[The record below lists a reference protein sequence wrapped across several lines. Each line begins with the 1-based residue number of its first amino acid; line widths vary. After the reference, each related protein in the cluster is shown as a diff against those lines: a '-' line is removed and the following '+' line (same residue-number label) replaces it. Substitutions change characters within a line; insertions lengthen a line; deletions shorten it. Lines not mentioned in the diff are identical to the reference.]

1 MILSKILKEHRSQK
15 NWTQEDLAN
24 YSGVSLPTIKRY
36 EAGSDN
42 ATTTNLKK
50 IADAFEVDISNFLS
64 PNLSPKSKKNV
75 SQSTNLSKNLSPN
88 QTNLKNISKSTN
100 QQEVLNHNNDS
111 SLVVRKS
118 TDKNVR
124 KSFVSDE
131 KMFVSETN
139 LKNVSKLENQQE
151 TLNDDMINIPFFE
164 NVRASAGSGAY
175 NDEESTQA
183 LGLSKS
189 FLRECFGLYSFIN
202 LSVILGQGDSM
213 APTLPENCYLLIQQG
228 EVAEGEICVT
238 RIEDELY
245 VKRLQKR
252 PKLKLL
258 SDNKAYEPIN
268 LEGEN
273 FEILGRVVGYF
284 KKTTL

>member
-1 MILSKILKEHRSQK
+1 LE
-15 NWTQEDLAN
+15 LAKS
-24 YSGVSLPTIKRY
+24 SGVSLDSIKRY
-36 EAGSDN
+36 ETKESN
-42 ATTTNLKK
+42 ITIHNLIK
-50 IADAFEVDISNFLS
+50 IAKVLDIDLNYFA
-64 PNLSPKSKKNV
+64 NV
-75 SQSTNLSKNLSPN
+75 P
-88 QTNLKNISKSTN
+88 
-100 QQEVLNHNNDS
+100 
-111 SLVVRKS
+111 
-118 TDKNVR
+118 
-124 KSFVSDE
+124 
-131 KMFVSETN
+131 
-139 LKNVSKLENQQE
+139 KLENQQE

-164 NVRASAGSGAY
+164 NVRASAGSGTY

>member
-1 MILSKILKEHRSQK
+1 MNISQK
-15 NWTQEDLAN
+15 IKNAREAKNLTQLELAKS
-24 YSGVSLPTIKRY
+24 SGVSLDSIKRY
-36 EAGSDN
+36 ETKESN
-42 ATTTNLKK
+42 ITIHNLIK
-50 IADAFEVDISNFLS
+50 IAKVLDIDLNYFANVPKLS
-64 PNLSPKSKKNV
+64 LSLSSKMSL
-75 SQSTNLSKNLSPN
+75 SQ
-88 QTNLKNISKSTN
+88 
-100 QQEVLNHNNDS
+100 
-111 SLVVRKS
+111 
-118 TDKNVR
+118 DKYVP
-124 KSFVSDE
+124 
-131 KMFVSETN
+131 
-139 LKNVSKLENQQE
+139 KLENQQE
-151 TLNDDMINIPFFE
+151 ALNDDMINIPFFE

-213 APTLPENCYLLIQQG
+213 TPTLPENCYLLIQQG

>member
-1 MILSKILKEHRSQK
+1 MNISQK
-15 NWTQEDLAN
+15 IKNAREAKNLTQLELAKS
-24 YSGVSLPTIKRY
+24 SGVSLDSIKRY
-36 EAGSDN
+36 ETKESN
-42 ATTTNLKK
+42 ITIHNLIK
-50 IADAFEVDISNFLS
+50 IAKVLDIDLNYFANVPKLS
-64 PNLSPKSKKNV
+64 LSLSSKMSL
-75 SQSTNLSKNLSPN
+75 SQ
-88 QTNLKNISKSTN
+88 
-100 QQEVLNHNNDS
+100 
-111 SLVVRKS
+111 
-118 TDKNVR
+118 DKYVP
-124 KSFVSDE
+124 
-131 KMFVSETN
+131 
-139 LKNVSKLENQQE
+139 KLENQQE
-151 TLNDDMINIPFFE
+151 ALSDDMINIPFFE

-238 RIEDELY
+238 RIEDGLY

-258 SDNKAYEPIN
+258 SDNKAYEPID

>member
-1 MILSKILKEHRSQK
+1 NAREAK
-15 NWTQEDLAN
+15 NLTQLELAKS
-24 YSGVSLPTIKRY
+24 SGVSLDSIKRY
-36 EAGSDN
+36 ETKESN
-42 ATTTNLKK
+42 ITIHNLIK
-50 IADAFEVDISNFLS
+50 IAKVLDIDLNYFA
-64 PNLSPKSKKNV
+64 NV
-75 SQSTNLSKNLSPN
+75 P
-88 QTNLKNISKSTN
+88 
-100 QQEVLNHNNDS
+100 
-111 SLVVRKS
+111 
-118 TDKNVR
+118 
-124 KSFVSDE
+124 
-131 KMFVSETN
+131 
-139 LKNVSKLENQQE
+139 KLENQQE

-164 NVRASAGSGAY
+164 NVRASAGSGTY
-175 NDEESTQA
+175 NDEENTQA

>member
-1 MILSKILKEHRSQK
+1 K
-15 NWTQEDLAN
+15 NAREAKNLTQLELAKS
-24 YSGVSLPTIKRY
+24 SGVSLDSIKRY
-36 EAGSDN
+36 ETKESN
-42 ATTTNLKK
+42 ITIHNLIK
-50 IADAFEVDISNFLS
+50 IAKVLDIDLNYFA
-64 PNLSPKSKKNV
+64 NV
-75 SQSTNLSKNLSPN
+75 P
-88 QTNLKNISKSTN
+88 
-100 QQEVLNHNNDS
+100 
-111 SLVVRKS
+111 
-118 TDKNVR
+118 
-124 KSFVSDE
+124 
-131 KMFVSETN
+131 
-139 LKNVSKLENQQE
+139 KLENQQE

-164 NVRASAGSGAY
+164 NVRASAGSGTY

>member
-1 MILSKILKEHRSQK
+1 MNISQK
-15 NWTQEDLAN
+15 IKNAREAKNLTQLELAKS
-24 YSGVSLPTIKRY
+24 SGVSLDSIKRY
-36 EAGSDN
+36 ETKESN
-42 ATTTNLKK
+42 ITIHNLIK
-50 IADAFEVDISNFLS
+50 IAKVLDIDLNYFANVPKLS
-64 PNLSPKSKKNV
+64 LSLSSKMSL
-75 SQSTNLSKNLSPN
+75 SQ
-88 QTNLKNISKSTN
+88 
-100 QQEVLNHNNDS
+100 
-111 SLVVRKS
+111 
-118 TDKNVR
+118 DKYVP
-124 KSFVSDE
+124 
-131 KMFVSETN
+131 
-139 LKNVSKLENQQE
+139 KLENQQE

-258 SDNKAYEPIN
+258 
-268 LEGEN
+268 
-273 FEILGRVVGYF
+273 
-284 KKTTL
+284 

>member
-1 MILSKILKEHRSQK
+1 MELSLRMKEYREYFG
-15 NWTQEDLAN
+15 WTQTDLSEK
-24 YSGVSLPTIKRY
+24 SGVSISTIKKY
-36 EAGSDN
+36 EAGSVDN
-42 ATTTNLKK
+42 FTYGNLKK
-50 IADAFEVDISNFLS
+50 IASAF
-64 PNLSPKSKKNV
+64 NLSPASFISENMSDNSPTISNKICPTNVKNCP
-75 SQSTNLSKNLSPN
+75 TNVKNCPTS
-88 QTNLKNISKSTN
+88 
-100 QQEVLNHNNDS
+100 
-111 SLVVRKS
+111 
-118 TDKNVR
+118 NVI
-124 KSFVSDE
+124 
-131 KMFVSETN
+131 
-139 LKNVSKLENQQE
+139 LENFTQ

>member
-1 MILSKILKEHRSQK
+1 MNISQK
-15 NWTQEDLAN
+15 IKNAREAKNLTQLELAKS
-24 YSGVSLPTIKRY
+24 SGVSLDSIKRY
-36 EAGSDN
+36 ETKESN
-42 ATTTNLKK
+42 ITIHNLIK
-50 IADAFEVDISNFLS
+50 IAKVLDIDLNYFA
-64 PNLSPKSKKNV
+64 NV
-75 SQSTNLSKNLSPN
+75 P
-88 QTNLKNISKSTN
+88 
-100 QQEVLNHNNDS
+100 
-111 SLVVRKS
+111 
-118 TDKNVR
+118 
-124 KSFVSDE
+124 
-131 KMFVSETN
+131 
-139 LKNVSKLENQQE
+139 KLENQQE

-164 NVRASAGSGAY
+164 NVRASAGSGTY

-258 SDNKAYEPIN
+258 SDNKAYKPIN

>member
-1 MILSKILKEHRSQK
+1 MEIGKKIRIAREEQGYSQEQLANELGITARTLQNYEYGRSDVGIILVGKIANILKI
-15 NWTQEDLAN
+15 N
-24 YSGVSLPTIKRY
+24 
-36 EAGSDN
+36 SDYFF
-42 ATTTNLKK
+42 K
-50 IADAFEVDISNFLS
+50 D
-64 PNLSPKSKKNV
+64 
-75 SQSTNLSKNLSPN
+75 
-88 QTNLKNISKSTN
+88 
-100 QQEVLNHNNDS
+100 DS

-124 KSFVSDE
+124 KSFVSD
-131 KMFVSETN
+131 KKKSISETN
-139 LKNVSKLENQQE
+139 LKNVPKLENQQE
-151 TLNDDMINIPFFE
+151 TLSDDMINIPFFE

-175 NDEESTQA
+175 NDEDNEQTMS
-183 LGLSKS
+183 LSKG
-189 FLRECFGLYSFIN
+189 FLRECFGLYSFAN
-202 LSVILGQGDSM
+202 LSVILGQGDSTV
-213 APTLPENCYLLIQQG
+213 PTLPENCYLLIQQG
-228 EVAEGEICVT
+228 EVKEGEICVT

-258 SDNKAYEPIN
+258 SDNKAYEPID

>member
-1 MILSKILKEHRSQK
+1 MNISQK
-15 NWTQEDLAN
+15 IKNAREAKNLTQLELAKS
-24 YSGVSLPTIKRY
+24 SGVSLDSIKRY
-36 EAGSDN
+36 ETKESN
-42 ATTTNLKK
+42 ITIHNLIK
-50 IADAFEVDISNFLS
+50 IAKVLDIDLNYFANVPKLS
-64 PNLSPKSKKNV
+64 LSLSSKMSL
-75 SQSTNLSKNLSPN
+75 SQ
-88 QTNLKNISKSTN
+88 
-100 QQEVLNHNNDS
+100 
-111 SLVVRKS
+111 
-118 TDKNVR
+118 DKYVP
-124 KSFVSDE
+124 
-131 KMFVSETN
+131 
-139 LKNVSKLENQQE
+139 KLENQQE
-151 TLNDDMINIPFFE
+151 ALSDDMINIPFFE

-213 APTLPENCYLLIQQG
+213 TPTLPENCYLLIQQG

>member
-1 MILSKILKEHRSQK
+1 MEIGKKIRIAREEQGYSQEQLANELGITARTLQNYEYGRSDVGVILVGRIAKILKI
-15 NWTQEDLAN
+15 N
-24 YSGVSLPTIKRY
+24 
-36 EAGSDN
+36 SDYFF
-42 ATTTNLKK
+42 K
-50 IADAFEVDISNFLS
+50 D
-64 PNLSPKSKKNV
+64 
-75 SQSTNLSKNLSPN
+75 
-88 QTNLKNISKSTN
+88 
-100 QQEVLNHNNDS
+100 DS

-131 KMFVSETN
+131 KMFVSKTN
-139 LKNVSKLENQQE
+139 LKNVPKLSLSLSSKMSLSQDKCVPKLENQQE

-164 NVRASAGSGAY
+164 NVRASAGSGTY

>member
-1 MILSKILKEHRSQK
+1 MNISQK
-15 NWTQEDLAN
+15 IKNAREAKNLTQLELAKS
-24 YSGVSLPTIKRY
+24 SGVSLDSIKRY
-36 EAGSDN
+36 ETKESN
-42 ATTTNLKK
+42 ITIHNLIK
-50 IADAFEVDISNFLS
+50 IAKVLDIDLNYFANVPKLS
-64 PNLSPKSKKNV
+64 LSLSSKMSL
-75 SQSTNLSKNLSPN
+75 SQ
-88 QTNLKNISKSTN
+88 
-100 QQEVLNHNNDS
+100 
-111 SLVVRKS
+111 
-118 TDKNVR
+118 DKYVP
-124 KSFVSDE
+124 
-131 KMFVSETN
+131 
-139 LKNVSKLENQQE
+139 KLENQQE

-175 NDEESTQA
+175 NDEESTQT

-258 SDNKAYEPIN
+258 SDNKAYEPID

>member
-1 MILSKILKEHRSQK
+1 MNISQK
-15 NWTQEDLAN
+15 IKNAREAKNLTQLELAKS
-24 YSGVSLPTIKRY
+24 SGVSLDSIKRY
-36 EAGSDN
+36 ETKESN
-42 ATTTNLKK
+42 ITIHNLIK
-50 IADAFEVDISNFLS
+50 IAKVLDIDLNYFANVPKLS
-64 PNLSPKSKKNV
+64 LSLSSKMSL
-75 SQSTNLSKNLSPN
+75 SQ
-88 QTNLKNISKSTN
+88 
-100 QQEVLNHNNDS
+100 
-111 SLVVRKS
+111 
-118 TDKNVR
+118 DKYVP
-124 KSFVSDE
+124 
-131 KMFVSETN
+131 
-139 LKNVSKLENQQE
+139 KLENQQE

>member
-1 MILSKILKEHRSQK
+1 MNISQK
-15 NWTQEDLAN
+15 IKNAREAKNLTQLELAKS
-24 YSGVSLPTIKRY
+24 SGVSLDSIKRY
-36 EAGSDN
+36 ETKESN
-42 ATTTNLKK
+42 ITIHNLIK
-50 IADAFEVDISNFLS
+50 IAKVLDIDLNYFANVPKLS
-64 PNLSPKSKKNV
+64 LSLSSKMSL
-75 SQSTNLSKNLSPN
+75 SQ
-88 QTNLKNISKSTN
+88 
-100 QQEVLNHNNDS
+100 
-111 SLVVRKS
+111 
-118 TDKNVR
+118 DKYVP
-124 KSFVSDE
+124 
-131 KMFVSETN
+131 
-139 LKNVSKLENQQE
+139 KLENQQE

-164 NVRASAGSGAY
+164 NVRASAGSGTY

-213 APTLPENCYLLIQQG
+213 TPTLPENCYLLIQQG

-258 SDNKAYEPIN
+258 SDNKAYEPID

>member
-1 MILSKILKEHRSQK
+1 MDLAQKIKIARNNLGI
-15 NWTQEDLAN
+15 TQEKLSAL
-24 YSGVSLPTIKRY
+24 SGISIQNIKKL
-36 EAGSDN
+36 E
-42 ATTTNLKK
+42 TNLNSNPTNKTLKK
-50 IADAFEVDISNFLS
+50 LASALQVNEEYFVSKLS
-64 PNLSPKSKKNV
+64 PNASSKMSPNV
-75 SQSTNLSKNLSPN
+75 SQSTNLSKNLSPS
-88 QTNLKNISKSTN
+88 QINLKNTSKSTN

-124 KSFVSDE
+124 KSFVSDG
-131 KMFVSETN
+131 KMSVNQTN
-139 LKNVSKLENQQE
+139 LKVENSAQ
-151 TLNDDMINIPFFE
+151 TLSDDMINIPFFE

-175 NDEESTQA
+175 NDEDNEQTMS
-183 LGLSKS
+183 LSKG
-189 FLRECFGLYSFIN
+189 FLRECFGLYSFAN

-228 EVAEGEICVT
+228 EVKEGEICVT

-258 SDNKAYEPIN
+258 SDNKAYEPID

>member
-1 MILSKILKEHRSQK
+1 MNISQK
-15 NWTQEDLAN
+15 IKNAREAKNLTQLELAKS
-24 YSGVSLPTIKRY
+24 SGVSLDSIKRY
-36 EAGSDN
+36 ETKESN
-42 ATTTNLKK
+42 ITIHNLIK
-50 IADAFEVDISNFLS
+50 IAKVLDIDLNYFANVPKLS
-64 PNLSPKSKKNV
+64 LSLSSKMSLSQDKYVPK
-75 SQSTNLSKNLSPN
+75 
-88 QTNLKNISKSTN
+88 LK
-100 QQEVLNHNNDS
+100 
-111 SLVVRKS
+111 
-118 TDKNVR
+118 
-124 KSFVSDE
+124 
-131 KMFVSETN
+131 
-139 LKNVSKLENQQE
+139 NQQE

>member
-1 MILSKILKEHRSQK
+1 MNISQK
-15 NWTQEDLAN
+15 IKNAREAKNLTQLELAKS
-24 YSGVSLPTIKRY
+24 SGVSLDSIKRY
-36 EAGSDN
+36 ETKESN
-42 ATTTNLKK
+42 ITIHNLIK
-50 IADAFEVDISNFLS
+50 IAKVLDIDLNYFANVPKLS
-64 PNLSPKSKKNV
+64 LSLSSKMSL
-75 SQSTNLSKNLSPN
+75 SQ
-88 QTNLKNISKSTN
+88 
-100 QQEVLNHNNDS
+100 
-111 SLVVRKS
+111 
-118 TDKNVR
+118 DKYVP
-124 KSFVSDE
+124 
-131 KMFVSETN
+131 
-139 LKNVSKLENQQE
+139 KLENQQE

-258 SDNKAYEPIN
+258 SDNKAYEPI
-268 LEGEN
+268 
-273 FEILGRVVGYF
+273 
-284 KKTTL
+284 

>member
-1 MILSKILKEHRSQK
+1 MNISQK
-15 NWTQEDLAN
+15 IKNAREAKNLTQLELAKS
-24 YSGVSLPTIKRY
+24 SGVSLDSIKRY
-36 EAGSDN
+36 ETKESN
-42 ATTTNLKK
+42 ITIHNLIK
-50 IADAFEVDISNFLS
+50 IAKVLDIDLNYFANVPKLS
-64 PNLSPKSKKNV
+64 LSLSSKMSL
-75 SQSTNLSKNLSPN
+75 SQ
-88 QTNLKNISKSTN
+88 
-100 QQEVLNHNNDS
+100 
-111 SLVVRKS
+111 
-118 TDKNVR
+118 DKYVP
-124 KSFVSDE
+124 
-131 KMFVSETN
+131 
-139 LKNVSKLENQQE
+139 KLENQQE

-252 PKLKLL
+252 PKL
-258 SDNKAYEPIN
+258 
-268 LEGEN
+268 
-273 FEILGRVVGYF
+273 
-284 KKTTL
+284 

>member
-1 MILSKILKEHRSQK
+1 MNISQK
-15 NWTQEDLAN
+15 IKNAREAKNLTQLELAKS
-24 YSGVSLPTIKRY
+24 SGVSLDSIKRY
-36 EAGSDN
+36 ETKESN
-42 ATTTNLKK
+42 ITIHNLIK
-50 IADAFEVDISNFLS
+50 IAKVLDIDLNYFA
-64 PNLSPKSKKNV
+64 NV
-75 SQSTNLSKNLSPN
+75 P
-88 QTNLKNISKSTN
+88 
-100 QQEVLNHNNDS
+100 
-111 SLVVRKS
+111 
-118 TDKNVR
+118 
-124 KSFVSDE
+124 
-131 KMFVSETN
+131 
-139 LKNVSKLENQQE
+139 KLENQQE

-164 NVRASAGSGAY
+164 NVRASAGSGTY

-273 FEILGRVVGYF
+273 F
-284 KKTTL
+284 

>member
-1 MILSKILKEHRSQK
+1 MNISQK
-15 NWTQEDLAN
+15 IKNAREAKNLTQLELAKS
-24 YSGVSLPTIKRY
+24 SGVSLDSIKRY
-36 EAGSDN
+36 ETKESN
-42 ATTTNLKK
+42 ITIHNLIK
-50 IADAFEVDISNFLS
+50 IAKVLDIDLNYFANVPKLS
-64 PNLSPKSKKNV
+64 LSLSSKMSL
-75 SQSTNLSKNLSPN
+75 SQ
-88 QTNLKNISKSTN
+88 
-100 QQEVLNHNNDS
+100 
-111 SLVVRKS
+111 
-118 TDKNVR
+118 DKYVP
-124 KSFVSDE
+124 
-131 KMFVSETN
+131 
-139 LKNVSKLENQQE
+139 KLENQQE

-189 FLRECFGLYSFIN
+189 FLRECFDLYSFIN

>member
-1 MILSKILKEHRSQK
+1 MNISQK
-15 NWTQEDLAN
+15 IKNAREAKNLTQLELAKS
-24 YSGVSLPTIKRY
+24 SGVSLDSIKRY
-36 EAGSDN
+36 ETKESN
-42 ATTTNLKK
+42 ITIHNLIK
-50 IADAFEVDISNFLS
+50 IAKVLDIDLNYFANVPKLS
-64 PNLSPKSKKNV
+64 LSLSSKMSL
-75 SQSTNLSKNLSPN
+75 SQ
-88 QTNLKNISKSTN
+88 
-100 QQEVLNHNNDS
+100 
-111 SLVVRKS
+111 
-118 TDKNVR
+118 DKYVP
-124 KSFVSDE
+124 
-131 KMFVSETN
+131 
-139 LKNVSKLENQQE
+139 KLENQQE
-151 TLNDDMINIPFFE
+151 ALSDDMINIPFFE

-258 SDNKAYEPIN
+258 SDNKA
-268 LEGEN
+268 
-273 FEILGRVVGYF
+273 
-284 KKTTL
+284 

>member
-1 MILSKILKEHRSQK
+1 MNISQK
-15 NWTQEDLAN
+15 IKNAREAKNLTQLELAKS
-24 YSGVSLPTIKRY
+24 SGVSLDSIKRY
-36 EAGSDN
+36 ETKESN
-42 ATTTNLKK
+42 ITIHNLIK
-50 IADAFEVDISNFLS
+50 IAKVLDIDLNYFANVPKLS
-64 PNLSPKSKKNV
+64 LSLSSKMSL
-75 SQSTNLSKNLSPN
+75 SQ
-88 QTNLKNISKSTN
+88 
-100 QQEVLNHNNDS
+100 
-111 SLVVRKS
+111 
-118 TDKNVR
+118 DKYVP
-124 KSFVSDE
+124 
-131 KMFVSETN
+131 
-139 LKNVSKLENQQE
+139 KLENQQE

-258 SDNKAYEPIN
+258 SDNKAYEPID

>member
-1 MILSKILKEHRSQK
+1 MNISQK
-15 NWTQEDLAN
+15 IKNAREAKNLTQLELAKS
-24 YSGVSLPTIKRY
+24 SGVSLDSIKRY
-36 EAGSDN
+36 ETKESN
-42 ATTTNLKK
+42 ITIHNLIK
-50 IADAFEVDISNFLS
+50 IAKVLDIDLNYFA
-64 PNLSPKSKKNV
+64 NV
-75 SQSTNLSKNLSPN
+75 P
-88 QTNLKNISKSTN
+88 
-100 QQEVLNHNNDS
+100 
-111 SLVVRKS
+111 
-118 TDKNVR
+118 
-124 KSFVSDE
+124 
-131 KMFVSETN
+131 
-139 LKNVSKLENQQE
+139 KLENQQE

-164 NVRASAGSGAY
+164 NVRASAGSGTY

-284 KKTTL
+284 KKTT

>member
-1 MILSKILKEHRSQK
+1 
-15 NWTQEDLAN
+15 
-24 YSGVSLPTIKRY
+24 
-36 EAGSDN
+36 
-42 ATTTNLKK
+42 
-50 IADAFEVDISNFLS
+50 
-64 PNLSPKSKKNV
+64 
-75 SQSTNLSKNLSPN
+75 
-88 QTNLKNISKSTN
+88 
-100 QQEVLNHNNDS
+100 
-111 SLVVRKS
+111 
-118 TDKNVR
+118 
-124 KSFVSDE
+124 
-131 KMFVSETN
+131 TN
-139 LKNVSKLENQQE
+139 LKNVPKLSLNMSPNMSDNSLTISNKICPTDVKNCPTSNVILENQQE

-183 LGLSKS
+183 LSLSKS
-189 FLRECFGLYSFIN
+189 FLRECFSLYSFIN

-228 EVAEGEICVT
+228 EAREGEICVT

-245 VKRLQKR
+245 IKRLQKR

-258 SDNKAYEPIN
+258 SDNKAYESID

>member
-1 MILSKILKEHRSQK
+1 ISQK
-15 NWTQEDLAN
+15 IKNAREAKNLTQLELAKS
-24 YSGVSLPTIKRY
+24 SGVSLDSIKRY
-36 EAGSDN
+36 ETKESN
-42 ATTTNLKK
+42 ITIHNLIK
-50 IADAFEVDISNFLS
+50 IAKVLDIDLNYFA
-64 PNLSPKSKKNV
+64 NV
-75 SQSTNLSKNLSPN
+75 P
-88 QTNLKNISKSTN
+88 
-100 QQEVLNHNNDS
+100 
-111 SLVVRKS
+111 
-118 TDKNVR
+118 
-124 KSFVSDE
+124 
-131 KMFVSETN
+131 
-139 LKNVSKLENQQE
+139 KLENQQE

-164 NVRASAGSGAY
+164 NVRASAGSGTY

>member
-1 MILSKILKEHRSQK
+1 MELSLRMKEYREYFG
-15 NWTQEDLAN
+15 WTQTDLSEK
-24 YSGVSLPTIKRY
+24 SGVSISTIKKY
-36 EAGSDN
+36 EAGSVDN
-42 ATTTNLKK
+42 FTYGNLKK
-50 IADAFEVDISNFLS
+50 IASAF
-64 PNLSPKSKKNV
+64 NLSPASFISENMSDNSPTSNV
-75 SQSTNLSKNLSPN
+75 
-88 QTNLKNISKSTN
+88 I
-100 QQEVLNHNNDS
+100 
-111 SLVVRKS
+111 
-118 TDKNVR
+118 
-124 KSFVSDE
+124 
-131 KMFVSETN
+131 
-139 LKNVSKLENQQE
+139 LENFTQ

-183 LGLSKS
+183 LSLSKS
-189 FLRECFGLYSFIN
+189 FLRECFSLYSFIN

-213 APTLPENCYLLIQQG
+213 VPTLPENCYLLIQQG
-228 EVAEGEICVT
+228 ETREGEICVT

-258 SDNKAYEPIN
+258 SDNKAYEPID

>member
-1 MILSKILKEHRSQK
+1 MNISQK
-15 NWTQEDLAN
+15 IKNAREAKNLTQLELAKS
-24 YSGVSLPTIKRY
+24 SGVSLDSIKRY
-36 EAGSDN
+36 ETKESN
-42 ATTTNLKK
+42 ITIHNLIK
-50 IADAFEVDISNFLS
+50 IAKVLDIDLNYFANVPKLS
-64 PNLSPKSKKNV
+64 LSLSSKMSL
-75 SQSTNLSKNLSPN
+75 SQ
-88 QTNLKNISKSTN
+88 
-100 QQEVLNHNNDS
+100 
-111 SLVVRKS
+111 
-118 TDKNVR
+118 DKYVP
-124 KSFVSDE
+124 
-131 KMFVSETN
+131 
-139 LKNVSKLENQQE
+139 KLENQQE

-183 LGLSKS
+183 LSLSKS

-228 EVAEGEICVT
+228 EAREGEICVT

-245 VKRLQKR
+245 IKRLQKR

-258 SDNKAYEPIN
+258 SDNKAYESID

>member
-1 MILSKILKEHRSQK
+1 MNISQK
-15 NWTQEDLAN
+15 IKNAREAKNLTQLELAKS
-24 YSGVSLPTIKRY
+24 SGVSLDSIKRY
-36 EAGSDN
+36 ETKESN
-42 ATTTNLKK
+42 ITIHNLIK
-50 IADAFEVDISNFLS
+50 IAKVLDIDLNYFANVPKLSLSLSSKMFLS
-64 PNLSPKSKKNV
+64 
-75 SQSTNLSKNLSPN
+75 Q
-88 QTNLKNISKSTN
+88 
-100 QQEVLNHNNDS
+100 
-111 SLVVRKS
+111 
-118 TDKNVR
+118 DKYVP
-124 KSFVSDE
+124 
-131 KMFVSETN
+131 
-139 LKNVSKLENQQE
+139 KLENQQE

-164 NVRASAGSGAY
+164 NVRASAGSGTY

>member
-1 MILSKILKEHRSQK
+1 MNISQK
-15 NWTQEDLAN
+15 IKNAREAKNLTQLELAKS
-24 YSGVSLPTIKRY
+24 SGVSLDSIKRY
-36 EAGSDN
+36 ETKESN
-42 ATTTNLKK
+42 ITIHNLIK
-50 IADAFEVDISNFLS
+50 IAKVLDIDLNYFANVPKLS
-64 PNLSPKSKKNV
+64 LSLSSKMSL
-75 SQSTNLSKNLSPN
+75 SQ
-88 QTNLKNISKSTN
+88 
-100 QQEVLNHNNDS
+100 
-111 SLVVRKS
+111 
-118 TDKNVR
+118 DKNVP
-124 KSFVSDE
+124 
-131 KMFVSETN
+131 
-139 LKNVSKLENQQE
+139 KLENQQE
-151 TLNDDMINIPFFE
+151 TLSDDMINIPFFE

-258 SDNKAYEPIN
+258 SDNKAYEPID

>member
-1 MILSKILKEHRSQK
+1 MNISQK
-15 NWTQEDLAN
+15 IKNAREAKNLTQLELAKS
-24 YSGVSLPTIKRY
+24 SGVSLDSIKRY
-36 EAGSDN
+36 ETKESN
-42 ATTTNLKK
+42 ITIHNLIK
-50 IADAFEVDISNFLS
+50 IAKVLDIDLNYFANVPKLS
-64 PNLSPKSKKNV
+64 LSLSSKMSL
-75 SQSTNLSKNLSPN
+75 SQ
-88 QTNLKNISKSTN
+88 
-100 QQEVLNHNNDS
+100 
-111 SLVVRKS
+111 
-118 TDKNVR
+118 DKYVP
-124 KSFVSDE
+124 
-131 KMFVSETN
+131 
-139 LKNVSKLENQQE
+139 KLENQQE

-164 NVRASAGSGAY
+164 NVRASAGSGTY

-258 SDNKAYEPIN
+258 SDNKAYEPID